1 MSLTLKTRLA
11 TAMREGSKADK
22 AVANYMSGALE
33 DLPFETAAS
42 IAAKVKVSE
51 ATVGRFC
58 RSIGYASLKDLKD
71 HLRAIS
77 AITPGS

>member
-58 RSIGYASLKDLKD
+58 R
-71 HLRAIS
+71 
-77 AITPGS
+77 